1 MAKKIIELSDPK
13 LRSLLSNQIQNALG
27 YLGGQLSQS
36 RRKSLEYY
44 LGDKLGTEIDGRSQV
59 VSTDVA
65 DTIESILPNLL
76 RVFTASD
83 KVVRCEPVTGE
94 DVPLAEQATAY
105 LNHVFY
111 KDNNG
116 FQLLYNFFKDALIEK
131 NGFLKI
137 YYDESESVE
146 HETYKNLSKAEKDA
160 LEDTKDDIEFIEE
173 EEVEDEFAKEEF
185 EKVMEQYEAQ
195 GLQIPEI
202 ETPDFVL
209 YNCKIK
215 RTKKTGKI
223 KIESVPPEEF
233 LIDRNAKSIED
244 AEFVSHKVLMTRSD
258 LVAMGYDEDEVA
270 NLPRSDEDIYNTE
283 DIVRQRNIDEYPVDN
298 ATDKSTEKVLIYES
312 YVKYDYDEDGIAELR
327 RIVSAGDSGSMVLEN
342 IPCDNIPFVTVTP
355 IPMPHRFYGRS
366 VAELVEDIQLMKST
380 VMRQLLDNMYLTNN
394 NRVAIM
400 DGMVNM
406 DDLLTTRPGGVVRTK
421 QPPNQVM
428 QPLQSQPI
436 SQQAFPMLSYLDSVR
451 EARTGITKSAQ
462 GLDADTLNSKTA
474 TGVNTLMTQ
483 TQMRSELI
491 ARIFAETGVKDLFR
505 KIFEL
510 MVKYQDKERVIM
522 LNNQYIP
529 VKPTEWK
536 DKFNISIVVGLGTG
550 SKEQQIVMLNNIL
563 ERQLQAFQLQGGKE
577 MPMVTLKNIYNTLSK
592 VIENAGLKNVDSYFV
607 NPDIGKQMMAPPSP
621 PPLTPIEK
629 IEFTRID
636 AENKRKLADIELQYK
651 ELQQKA
657 QQMSLDFEAKIKEMA
672 LKYNTQLDT
681 AKIKADADLDKMMM
695 ASDTKIIEQA
705 QKSANMFSQQVQGLN
720 GNQRPGTEIGRS
732 QPIPTSQTDFT
743 E

>member
-1 MAKKIIELSDPK
+1 MADKKIEFDLKLKSILGNHIE
-13 LRSLLSNQIQNALG
+13 NALG
-27 YLGGQLSQS
+27 YLGGSLSES
-36 RRKSLEYY
+36 RKKSLEYY

-59 VSTDVA
+59 VSTDVS

-76 RVFTASD
+76 RIFTASD
-83 KVVRCEPVTGE
+83 KVVKCEPVTAE
-94 DVPLAEQATAY
+94 DVPMADQATAY

-111 KDNNG
+111 KENNG

-137 YYDESESVE
+137 YWDESESVE
-146 HETYKNLSKAEKDA
+146 FETYQNLSLEDKEA
-160 LEDTKDDIEFIEE
+160 LEDTKDEIEFIEE
-173 EEVEDEFAKEEF
+173 EEIEDEASKEQF
-185 EKVMEQYEAQ
+185 EKAIEQYEAQ
-195 GLQIPEI
+195 GLEMPEM
-202 ETPDFVL
+202 EVPDFVL

-223 KIESVPPEEF
+223 KVESVPPEEF
-233 LIDRNAKSIED
+233 LIDRNAKTIED
-244 AEFVSHKVLMTRSD
+244 AEFVSHKVLISRSD
-258 LVAMGYDEDEVA
+258 LIAMGYDEDEVN
-270 NLPRSDEDIYNTE
+270 NLPASSDDIYNTE
-283 DIVRQRNIDEYPVDN
+283 NTVRQGDVDEYLTDN
-298 ATDKSTEKVLIYES
+298 YAQGQNTKVLIYES

-327 RIVSAGDSGSMVLEN
+327 KIVSAGDDGSMVLEN
-342 IPCDNIPFVTVTP
+342 MPCDNIPFVTVTP

-366 VAELVEDIQLMKST
+366 VSELVEDIQLMKST

-394 NRVAIM
+394 NRVAVM

-436 SQQAFPMLSYLDSVR
+436 SQQAFPMLSYLDTVR

-510 MVKYQDKERVIM
+510 MVKYQDREKVVM

-550 SKEQQIVMLNNIL
+550 SKEQQTVMLNSIL
-563 ERQLQAFQLQGGKE
+563 ERQIQAFQLQGGKE
-577 MPMVTLKNIYNTLSK
+577 MPMVSLKNIYNTLSK
-592 VIENAGLKNVDSYFV
+592 VIENAGLKNVENYFV
-607 NPDIGKQMMAPPSP
+607 DPDIGKQMMPPPQP

-636 AENKRKLADIELQYK
+636 AENKRKIADLELQSK
-651 ELQQKA
+651 ELAQKT
-657 QQMSLDFEAKIKEMA
+657 QEMQLDFEAKIKEMA

-681 AKIKADADLDKMMM
+681 AKIKADADLDKMMV
-695 ASDTKIIEQA
+695 AGDNKILEQA
-705 QKSANMFSQQVQGLN
+705 AKSTNMFGEQLKGIN
-720 GNQRPGTEIGRS
+720 GSERPGRQVGGDQPIQRS
-732 QPIPTSQTDFT
+732 QADIG